1 MEERLKYTQKNNGIW
16 YYRRKVPLRLKD
28 HPFWKGSAYWSHS
41 LNLKLDAP
49 QHQLNLAWNE
59 VDQKF
64 ADICSNIESR
74 NIPVLNE
81 IELDKRAIAWLE
93 MHNLKPGDADS
104 ELLDE
109 KKHGARAIS
118 RKLFIE
124 QIGDGPAFEDLHE
137 WGKKAHYH
145 ADGMRSLK
153 MIVDYVELPDHLRV
167 QERAWVLLHGPKITN
182 KPALFGDLWELY
194 QKSKQLDMSD
204 HDNKNKLRRWDR
216 FYRIV
221 GDAEVTSESIDTGLR
236 AWLQERLSGA
246 SIKRSTVDKELKNIV
261 AVLNHAR
268 RNIPLQV
275 TWTKPDIPLNDESKQ
290 TPIIRK
296 GDYPRLLELISDES
310 ARAYAPWKEFTIRLM
325 LQSSMILKE
334 ILRLD
339 RSRVHLDA
347 KYPFIDLYE
356 STTKTVERRR
366 VVPVTQN
373 IPRMIEL
380 YEQMEEGQTTA
391 LPPSILA
398 TESSNPNAQLN
409 SLFSK
414 VNPVYRT
421 YCARHSF
428 KHYLHLSDANHMDV
442 LYVGGW
448 SGQDKTMSTMLRHY
462 GQAGLDDPELIKRLW
477 DTANNSFQW
486 LESK

>member
-28 HPFWKGSAYWSHS
+28 HPFWNGSSYWSHS

-59 VDQKF
+59 ANQKF

-74 NIPVLNE
+74 NILVLNE

-93 MHNLKPGDADS
+93 MHNLKPGDADP

-109 KKHGARAIS
+109 AKHGERATHRRI
-118 RKLFIE
+118 FID
-124 QIGDGPAFEDLHE
+124 QIAAEGPAFEDLME
-137 WGKKAHYH
+137 WGKKAHY
-145 ADGMRSLK
+145 DREE
-153 MIVDYVELPDHLRV
+153 YVEVPTELKV
-167 QERAWVLLHGPKITN
+167 QERAWVLLNGPKIAN
-182 KPALFGDLWELY
+182 KPVLFGDLWELY

-204 HDNKNKLRRWDR
+204 HNNKNKHRRWER
-216 FYRIV
+216 FYQIV
-221 GDAEVTSESIDTGLR
+221 GDTEVTSETIDVGLR
-236 AWLQERLSGA
+236 AWLKQRLDNATISRA
-246 SIKRSTVDKELKNIV
+246 TAEKELKNIV
-261 AVLNHAR
+261 AVLNHAK
-268 RNIPLQV
+268 RNVPLQV
-275 TWTKPDIPLNDESKQ
+275 TWTKPDIPLNDESKP
-290 TPIIRK
+290 TPIIVK
-296 GDYPRLLELISDES
+296 SDYAKLLDLISDES
-310 ARAYAPWKEFTIRLM
+310 ARTYAPWKEFTIRLM

-339 RSRVHLDA
+339 RPRVHLDA

-356 STTKTVERRR
+356 STTKTLERRR
-366 VVPVTQN
+366 IVPITQN
-373 IPRMIEL
+373 VPRMIEL
-380 YEQMEEGQTTA
+380 YEQMDEGQTTA
-391 LPPSILA
+391 LPSSILA
-398 TESSNPNAQLN
+398 TETSNPNAQLN
-409 SLFSK
+409 TLFSK

-448 SGQDKTMSTMLRHY
+448 SSQNKEMSAMLRHY
-462 GQAGLDDPELIKRLW
+462 GKAGIDDPEMIKRLW
-477 DTANNSFQW
+477 DTARNAFHW

>member
-28 HPFWKGSAYWSHS
+28 HPFWNGSAYWSHS
-41 LNLKLDAP
+41 LNLKVDAP

-59 VDQKF
+59 ANQKF

-93 MHNLKPGDADS
+93 MHNLKPGDADP

-109 KKHGARAIS
+109 AKHGERATHRRI
-118 RKLFIE
+118 FIDQVVAE
-124 QIGDGPAFEDLHE
+124 GPAFEELME
-137 WGKKAHYH
+137 WGKKAHY
-145 ADGMRSLK
+145 DREE
-153 MIVDYVELPDHLRV
+153 YVEVPTELKV
-167 QERAWVLLHGPKITN
+167 QERAWVLLNGPKIAH
-182 KPALFGDLWELY
+182 KPVLFGDLWELY
-194 QKSKQLDMSD
+194 RKSKQLDMSD
-204 HDNKNKLRRWDR
+204 HDNRNKLRRWER
-216 FYRIV
+216 FYQIV
-221 GDAEVTSESIDTGLR
+221 GDTEVTSETIDAGLR
-236 AWLQERLSGA
+236 AWLKQRLDGA
-246 SIKRSTVDKELKNIV
+246 EISRATAEKELKNIV
-261 AVLNHAR
+261 AILNHAK

-275 TWTKPDIPLNDESKQ
+275 TWTKPDIPLNDDSKP
-290 TPIIRK
+290 TPIIVK
-296 GDYPRLLELISDES
+296 GDYPKLLELISDES
-310 ARAYAPWKEFTIRLM
+310 ARTYAPWKEFTIRLM

-356 STTKTVERRR
+356 STTKTAERKRI
-366 VVPVTQN
+366 VPITQN
-373 IPRMIEL
+373 VPRMVEL
-380 YEQMEEGQTTA
+380 YEQMDEGQTTA
-391 LPPSILA
+391 LPSSILA
-398 TESSNPNAQLN
+398 TETSNPNAQLN
-409 SLFSK
+409 TLFSK

-448 SGQDKTMSTMLRHY
+448 SGQNKEMSAMLRHY
-462 GQAGLDDPELIKRLW
+462 GQAGIDDPEMIKRLW
-477 DTANNSFQW
+477 DTARNAFEW
-486 LESK
+486 MRED

>member
-28 HPFWKGSAYWSHS
+28 HPFWNGSAYWSHS
-41 LNLKLDAP
+41 LNLKLDVP

-59 VDQKF
+59 ADQKF

-81 IELDKRAIAWLE
+81 IELDKRAINWLE
-93 MHNLKPGDADS
+93 MHNLKPGDADP

-109 KKHGARAIS
+109 STHGERAT
-118 RKLFIE
+118 RRRAFID
-124 QIGDGPAFEDLHE
+124 QIVTEGPAFEDLME
-137 WGKKAHYH
+137 WGKKAHY
-145 ADGMRSLK
+145 DRK
-153 MIVDYVELPDHLRV
+153 EYVEVPANLKI
-167 QERAWVLLHGPKITN
+167 QERAWVLLNGPKMAN
-182 KPALFGDLWELY
+182 KPTLFGDLWERY
-194 QKSKQLDMSD
+194 ENDKQLDMAD
-204 HDNKNKLRRWDR
+204 HDNKNKRRRWER
-216 FYRIV
+216 FYQVV
-221 GDAEVTSESIDTGLR
+221 GDTEITSGSIDTGLR
-236 AWLQERLSGA
+236 AWLKERLSGA

-261 AVLNHAR
+261 AVLNHAK

-290 TPIIRK
+290 TPIILK
-296 GDYPRLLELISDES
+296 GDYPKLVELISDES

-356 STTKTVERRR
+356 SATKTAERKRI
-366 VVPVTQN
+366 VPITQN
-373 IPRMIEL
+373 LPRMIEL
-380 YEQMEEGQTTA
+380 YEQMDEGQTTA

-398 TESSNPNAQLN
+398 TETSNPNAQLN
-409 SLFSK
+409 SLFAK
-414 VNPVYRT
+414 VDPVYRT

-448 SGQDKTMSTMLRHY
+448 SGQNKEMSAMLRHY
-462 GQAGLDDPELIKRLW
+462 GQAGIDDPEMIKRLW
-477 DTANNSFQW
+477 DTARNAFTW
-486 LESK
+486 LKES

>member
-1 MEERLKYTQKNNGIW
+1 MEERLKYTQNNNGIW

-28 HPFWKGSAYWSHS
+28 HPFWNGSAYWSHS
-41 LNLKLDAP
+41 LNLRLDAP

-64 ADICSNIESR
+64 IDICSNIESR

-93 MHNLKPGDADS
+93 MHNLKPGDADP

-109 KKHGARAIS
+109 IKHGERATH
-118 RKLFIE
+118 RRAFIDQVVAE
-124 QIGDGPAFEDLHE
+124 GPAFEELME
-137 WGKKAHYH
+137 WGKKAHY
-145 ADGMRSLK
+145 DREE
-153 MIVDYVELPDHLRV
+153 YVEVPADLKI
-167 QERAWVLLHGPKITN
+167 QERAWVLLNGPKMTH
-182 KPALFGDLWELY
+182 KPVLFGDLWALY
-194 QKSKQLDMSD
+194 ENDKQLDMSD
-204 HDNKNKLRRWDR
+204 HDNKNKRRRWER
-216 FYRIV
+216 FYNTA
-221 GDAEVTSESIDTGLR
+221 GDTEVTSESIDTGLR
-236 AWLQERLSGA
+236 VWLKERLNGA

-261 AVLNHAR
+261 AVINHAK

-356 STTKTVERRR
+356 STTKTAERKRI
-366 VVPVTQN
+366 VPVTQN
-373 IPRMIEL
+373 VPRMIEL
-380 YEQMEEGQTTA
+380 YEQMDEGQTTA
-391 LPPSILA
+391 LPSSILA
-398 TESSNPNAQLN
+398 TETSNPNAQLN

-414 VNPVYRT
+414 VDPVYRT

-448 SGQDKTMSTMLRHY
+448 SGQSKEMSAMLPHY
-462 GQAGLDDPELIKRLW
+462 GQAGIDNPEMIKRLW
-477 DTANNSFQW
+477 DTARDAFAW
-486 LESK
+486 LEPR

>member
-1 MEERLKYTQKNNGIW
+1 MEERLKYTQNNNGIW

-28 HPFWKGSAYWSHS
+28 HPFWNGSAYWSHS
-41 LNLKLDAP
+41 LNLRLDAP

-64 ADICSNIESR
+64 IDICSNIESR

-93 MHNLKPGDADS
+93 MHNLKPGDADP

-109 KKHGARAIS
+109 TKHGERATH
-118 RKLFIE
+118 RRAFIDQVVAE
-124 QIGDGPAFEDLHE
+124 GPAFEELME
-137 WGKKAHYH
+137 WGKKAHY
-145 ADGMRSLK
+145 DREE
-153 MIVDYVELPDHLRV
+153 YVEVPADLKI
-167 QERAWVLLHGPKITN
+167 QERAWVLLNGPKMTH
-182 KPALFGDLWELY
+182 KPVLFGDLWALY
-194 QKSKQLDMSD
+194 ENDKQLDMSD
-204 HDNKNKLRRWDR
+204 HDNKNKRRRWER
-216 FYRIV
+216 FYNTA
-221 GDAEVTSESIDTGLR
+221 GDTEVTSESIDTGLR
-236 AWLQERLSGA
+236 VWLKERLNGA

-261 AVLNHAR
+261 AVINHAK

-356 STTKTVERRR
+356 STTKTAERKRI
-366 VVPVTQN
+366 VPVTQN
-373 IPRMIEL
+373 VPRMIEL
-380 YEQMEEGQTTA
+380 YEQMDEGQTTA
-391 LPPSILA
+391 LPSSILA
-398 TESSNPNAQLN
+398 TETSNPNAQLN

-414 VNPVYRT
+414 VDPVYRT

-448 SGQDKTMSTMLRHY
+448 SGQSKEMSAMLPHY
-462 GQAGLDDPELIKRLW
+462 GQAGIDNPEMIKRLW
-477 DTANNSFQW
+477 DTARDAFAW
-486 LESK
+486 LEPR